1 MPPKSSGIKSY
12 RYLCSRVIWKYKRI
26 SVATE
31 EKSVSNPISSQNWTE
46 ADCLG
51 KSRAHLPC
59 NRLYRPIPRNPT
71 SLAQAPHQRKCQQ
84 TEKGGQQSH
93 WGQKVW
99 CLRFFKVLK
108 CSSFCILNS
117 WEQNPFSVSLF
128 GSNDSFTIGLLDKTA
143 LVFCF
148 LQNKGRK
155 MVLRHKN

>member
-51 KSRAHLPC
+51 KSRAHLPS
-59 NRLYRPIPRNPT
+59 NRLYRPIPRNPP

-84 TEKGGQQSH
+84 TEKVATFGWTAVTLRTKSLMFKILQSPQMQQHLHFELLGTKS
-93 WGQKVW
+93 
-99 CLRFFKVLK
+99 
-108 CSSFCILNS
+108 I
-117 WEQNPFSVSLF
+117 FSVAF
-128 GSNDSFTIGLLDKTA
+128 W
-143 LVFCF
+143 
-148 LQNKGRK
+148 LQ
-155 MVLRHKN
+155 